1 MSASQYI
8 QEALLQLIQ
17 QKEYDKITITDIAKR
32 AGVTRI
38 SFYRNFDSKD
48 AILKQALERA
58 FSAYQEA
65 YGTEL
70 TFPSIFT
77 FFQQNKTL
85 IDCLFKS
92 EKEIFIAQ
100 LLTDSQSLVQLPA
113 EIAYS
118 YAFVGYSILGACT
131 TWYQRGMIET
141 PEEIANIMANNNN
154 S

>member
-1 MSASQYI
+1 MTAQDYI

-17 QKEYDKITITDIAKR
+17 QKAYDKITITDIANR

-58 FSAYQEA
+58 YSAYKKE
-65 YGTEL
+65 YGNDL
-70 TFPSIFT
+70 SFPSLFS

-85 IDCLFKS
+85 IDCLYKS

-100 LLTDSQSLVQLPA
+100 LLTDRQSLAQLPT
-113 EIAYS
+113 ELAYS

-131 TWYQRGMIET
+131 AWYQRGMVDT
-141 PEEIANIMANNNN
+141 PEEITRIMDQQK
-154 S
+154 SS

>member
-1 MSASQYI
+1 MTAQDYI

-17 QKEYDKITITDIAKR
+17 QKAYDKITITDIANR

-58 FSAYQEA
+58 YSAYKKE
-65 YGTEL
+65 YGNDL
-70 TFPSIFT
+70 SFPSLFS

-85 IDCLFKS
+85 IDCLYKS

-100 LLTDSQSLVQLPA
+100 LLTDRQSLAQLPT
-113 EIAYS
+113 ELAYS

-131 TWYQRGMIET
+131 AWYQRGMVDT
-141 PEEIANIMANNNN
+141 AEEITRIMNQQK
-154 S
+154 SS

>member
-1 MSASQYI
+1 MTAQDYI

-17 QKEYDKITITDIAKR
+17 QKAYDKITITDIAKR

-48 AILKQALERA
+48 AILKPALERA

-65 YGTEL
+65 YGADL
-70 TFPSIFT
+70 SFPSLFA

-85 IDCLFKS
+85 IDCLYKS
-92 EKEIFIAQ
+92 EREIYIAQ
-100 LLTDSQSLVQLPA
+100 LLTDKQSLAQLPI
-113 EIAYS
+113 EVAYS

-131 TWYQRGMIET
+131 AWYQRGMVET
-141 PEEIANIMANNNN
+141 AEEITKIMEEQK
-154 S
+154 SS

>member
-1 MSASQYI
+1 MTAQDYI

-38 SFYRNFDSKD
+38 SFYRNFESKD
-48 AILKQALERA
+48 DILKQALERT
-58 FSAYQEA
+58 FSVYQDT

-77 FFQQNKTL
+77 FFQQNKSL
-85 IDCLFKS
+85 IDCLYKS

-100 LLTDSQSLVQLPA
+100 LLTDKQSLSTLPT
-113 EIAYS
+113 EVAYS

-131 TWYQRGMIET
+131 AWYQRGMVDT
-141 PEEIANIMANNNN
+141 AEEITRIMDQQK
-154 S
+154 SS

>member
-1 MSASQYI
+1 MTAQDYI

-17 QKEYDKITITDIAKR
+17 QKAYDKITITDIANR

-58 FSAYQEA
+58 YSAYKKE
-65 YGTEL
+65 YGNDL
-70 TFPSIFT
+70 SFPSLFS

-85 IDCLFKS
+85 IDCLYKS

-100 LLTDSQSLVQLPA
+100 LLTDRQSLVQLPT
-113 EIAYS
+113 ELAYS

-131 TWYQRGMIET
+131 AWYQRGMVDT
-141 PEEIANIMANNNN
+141 AEEITRIMNQQK
-154 S
+154 SS